1 MLAVV
6 GILGI
11 VGSCAAL
18 WTEHHTII
26 ELPAPSGPYPV
37 GRLTQVWSDAR
48 RPDALDGSPAT
59 RTELIVWIWYPATQS
74 PAALAPYQP
83 AEWRRALV
91 RQQGVLLSTF
101 LMRDLSHVQSH
112 SSSGAPLS
120 PREGIYPVVILRA
133 GLGAL
138 TTAYTTLAEGLASHG
153 YIVVGFDAPY
163 RTGIVVFPDGR
174 VVARP
179 PHLNPET
186 LSGAEQSALL
196 DRLMA
201 AWVRDIGF
209 VVDRLHDLA
218 GSSSGP
224 FAQRLDMKHLG
235 VVGHS
240 LGGASAAQFC
250 HDDVRCR
257 AGVDLDGALHGS
269 VVHDG
274 LRRPF
279 MFLTSDHG
287 DMLSETDR
295 RIEGDIRA
303 VYDRLPSA
311 SRVAWRIRGAD
322 HFSCSDQLLMRS
334 PILRVGLKLEP
345 RRGLEVIGDSV
356 RRFLDVYLKER
367 APGDG
372 GALPAHYSEVQPM
385 FSK

>member
-1 MLAVV
+1 
-6 GILGI
+6 
-11 VGSCAAL
+11 
-18 WTEHHTII
+18 
-26 ELPAPSGPYPV
+26 
-37 GRLTQVWSDAR
+37 LTQVWSDGR

-59 RTELIVWIWYPATQS
+59 RTELVVWIWYPAIQS
-74 PAALAPYQP
+74 PAAPAAYQP
-83 AEWRRALV
+83 AEWRRALA

-101 LMRDLSHVQSH
+101 LTRDLSAVQSH
-112 SSSGAPLS
+112 SSTGPPLS
-120 PREGIYPVVILRA
+120 LREATYPVVILRA

-138 TTAYTTLAEGLASHG
+138 TTAYTTLAEGMASHG
-153 YIVVGFDAPY
+153 YVVVGFDAPY

-186 LSGAEQSALL
+186 LASAEQSALL

-209 VVDRLHDLA
+209 VVDRLQDLA

-224 FAQRLDMKHLG
+224 FAHRLDLTHLG

-250 HDDVRCR
+250 HDDGRCL

-274 LRRPF
+274 LRQPF

-295 RIEGDIRA
+295 RIEADIRA
-303 VYDRLPSA
+303 VYDRLPSD
-311 SRVAWRIRGAD
+311 SRVALRVRGAD

-334 PILRVGLKLEP
+334 RILRVGLKLEP
-345 RRGLEVIGDSV
+345 RRGLAVIGDSV
-356 RRFLDVYLKER
+356 RRFLDMYLKER

-372 GALPAHYSEVQPM
+372 GELPAPDSELQQM
-385 FSK
+385 FRK